1 MCLSLFESGFVF
13 EYLLE
18 IGLVFEFELVSV
30 LVIVL

>member
-18 IGLVFEFELVSV
+18 IGLVFVFEVFVCLFE
-30 LVIVL
+30 